1 MSAVTFHLLGSYQ
14 EAKMTESFTLSRHHL
29 EEKLKDLYLASMS
42 GNKEAY
48 AAFLELSSVIAKK
61 YLSFLGGKYEN
72 QQNLDDL
79 RQEILISIHQK
90 KHTYQTDRPILPWIY
105 AIVRYRFIDFYRAKK
120 RAPKMVELKEEA
132 SLETEP
138 LLDMEEIMNM
148 LSPNQKELLILV
160 KVDGASYVEAASVL
174 NMSVPSVKV
183 GLHRIIKSLKEKS
196 RK

>member
-1 MSAVTFHLLGSYQ
+1 
-14 EAKMTESFTLSRHHL
+14 MTESFTLSRHHL

-120 RAPKMVELKEEA
+120 RAPTMVELKEEA
-132 SLETEP
+132 TIETEP

-148 LSPNQKELLILV
+148 LSPKQRELLILV
-160 KVDGASYVEAASVL
+160 KIDGASYVEAASAL
-174 NMSVPSVKV
+174 NMSIPSVKV

-196 RK
+196 KK

>member
-1 MSAVTFHLLGSYQ
+1 
-14 EAKMTESFTLSRHHL
+14 
-29 EEKLKDLYLASMS
+29 
-42 GNKEAY
+42 
-48 AAFLELSSVIAKK
+48 
-61 YLSFLGGKYEN
+61 
-72 QQNLDDL
+72 
-79 RQEILISIHQK
+79 
-90 KHTYQTDRPILPWIY
+90 
-105 AIVRYRFIDFYRAKK
+105 
-120 RAPKMVELKEEA
+120 MVELKEEA